1 MLKRFMF
8 FISIPG
14 TTRLLPGIR
23 PPHASMAPIA
33 CIGADTPPVGPTA
46 AAAADD
52 GGEND
57 AAGALAIS
65 EEELL
70 GIALHFIPRDD
81 ESNAVYEE
89 ELEFWLVELCL
100 GEIADLGV
108 GWYERGP

>member
-1 MLKRFMF
+1 
-8 FISIPG
+8 
-14 TTRLLPGIR
+14 
-23 PPHASMAPIA
+23 MAPIA

-108 GWYERGP
+108 GWYERGPWHLWSGGQLTFAYRKFV